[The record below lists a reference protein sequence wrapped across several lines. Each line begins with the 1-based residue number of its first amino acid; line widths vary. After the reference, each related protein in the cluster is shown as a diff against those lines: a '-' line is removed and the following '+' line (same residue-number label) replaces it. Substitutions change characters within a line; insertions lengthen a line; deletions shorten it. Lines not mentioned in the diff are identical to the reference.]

1 MIPFEEIDS
10 RLKQIGKDRKWL
22 AQATRRS
29 EAAINSALAPG
40 SSPVKKSKSIQGLM
54 TDAIEREEATMNE
67 RPVQLSH
74 LTLRISTE
82 ELNEWAKA
90 YKASDLDTLED
101 WTLQAI
107 REYIRGAA
115 EEVLKDQQRG
125 VITTF
130 PAKPHLQ
137 AAAGSPL
144 GADVEEWDGKDD
156 TVIVKISGLSM
167 EPLLHD
173 GEVVTMR
180 HKRVARSQYMKK
192 GLIYLVSYDGGY
204 VVKEYN
210 TRAATQEEID
220 ANYAYL
226 SKESGKPKV
235 KILRSLNPDFP
246 EIIIKQGVEW
256 IAWIN
261 ADGSL
266 PKVGR
271 DT

>member
-1 MIPFEEIDS
+1 MADDIS
-10 RLKQIGKDRKWL
+10 
-22 AQATRRS
+22 TRFFTW
-29 EAAINSALAPG
+29 AAS
-40 SSPVKKSKSIQGLM
+40 QGLKNSDIARILQVADSKTISAYRSRGLPKSQWIRVETIM
-54 TDAIEREEATMNE
+54 RESEQSSSTQE
-67 RPVQLSH
+67 VDPQLSH

-125 VITTF
+125 VMTAF

-144 GADVEEWDGKDD
+144 GAEVEEWDGKDN

-173 GEVVTMR
+173 GDLVTMR
-180 HKRVARSQYMKK
+180 HKRVARSQFMKK
-192 GLIYLVSYDGGY
+192 GLIYLVAYDGGY
-204 VVKEYN
+204 TVKEYN
-210 TRAATQEEID
+210 TREATQEEVD
-220 ANYAYL
+220 AEYAYI
-226 SKESGKPKV
+226 SREKGKPKV

-246 EIIIKQGVEW
+246 EIIIKQDVEW

-266 PKVGR
+266 PAV
-271 DT
+271 D